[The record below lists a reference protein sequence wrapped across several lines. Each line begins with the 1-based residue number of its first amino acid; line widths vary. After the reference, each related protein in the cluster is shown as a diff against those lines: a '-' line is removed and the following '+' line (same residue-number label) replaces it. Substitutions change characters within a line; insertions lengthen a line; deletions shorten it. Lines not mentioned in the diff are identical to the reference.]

1 MNFLHRK
8 DSIITDKINYDLLK
22 KARNIQEGLQPC
34 NELIGCFT
42 NSKTAEEIPQ
52 AIAKQIMDKKE
63 A

>member
-1 MNFLHRK
+1 
-8 DSIITDKINYDLLK
+8 LK

-52 AIAKQIMDKKE
+52 AIAKQIMQKK